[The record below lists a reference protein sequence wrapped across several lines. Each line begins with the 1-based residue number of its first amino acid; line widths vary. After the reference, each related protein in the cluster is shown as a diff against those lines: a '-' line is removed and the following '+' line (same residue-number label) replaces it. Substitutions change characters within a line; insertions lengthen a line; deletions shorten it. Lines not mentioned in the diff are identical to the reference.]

1 MSEKVSLVAY
11 LYAKPEKDAELVE
24 ILKSLVAPTREE
36 AGCIDYHLH
45 RSNEDPLCYM
55 FYENWTSMK
64 DLEDHLAKPHLQ
76 PLISRTDELLQRDV
90 KIEFFTMLS
99 DAPG

>member
-11 LYAKPEKDAELVE
+11 LYAKPDKEAELVD
-24 ILKSLVAPTREE
+24 ILLSQVGPTRQE

-55 FYENWTSMK
+55 FYENWTAMK
-64 DLEDHLAKPHLQ
+64 DLEDHLAKPHLE
-76 PLISRTDELLQRDV
+76 PLLSRTDELLQRDV
-90 KIEFFTMLS
+90 KIEFYAMLS